1 MLNCGVDANRV
12 NRALEKEYPDAV
24 VAFSDG
30 DDRFLDTVEPVMERA
45 STVSCPVLL
54 TGVSEEQ
61 KRRLE
66 EKRHDGLRVL
76 TDRAPPERL
85 WEELAQ
91 VGVERDPAN

>member
-12 NRALEKEYPDAV
+12 YLALEKEYPDAV

-30 DDRFLDTVEPVMERA
+30 DDRFLDSVEPVVERA
-45 STVSCPVLL
+45 STVSCPMLL

-85 WEELAQ
+85 WEELAH